1 MESFVSKCPFLTR
14 VPSNFLRKAGQSV
27 VSYAQRCPVMS
38 EYMTRYAAQ
47 ITMQGARY
55 DCVRIFGLK
64 NSQFRST
71 TILNLISNAFNIA
84 KPADSPKPSL
94 PVAHEV
100 ALSASKD
107 PGNLGF
113 RCPFLNKDAE
123 EDMFVDAM
131 QEAQEEEELFEDALD
146 NSVIST
152 IKGGIVT
159 SQLDVI
165 TCTSLNQSTVYITI
179 TTKPKKKTFVL
190 LESGPS
196 FDYDGFME
204 KKIQAKKDDHSYR
217 VFKKVNRRADTFPFA
232 EDHTTHDQQKV
243 SVWCSNDYLG
253 MSRHP
258 KVIESIVST
267 IGKYGAGAGGTRNI
281 SGTSSLHQE
290 LEEELADLHAKQ
302 SALLFSSCFVAN
314 DSTLFTLAKMLPGCE
329 IYSDAGNH
337 ASMIQGIRNSG
348 VPKFI
353 FRHNDPD
360 HLEELLSKSDPS
372 TPRIVAFETVHSMDG
387 AVCPLKELCDVAH
400 KYGAITFVDEVHAV
414 GLYGE
419 RGAGIGERDGLMDD
433 IDIVTGTLGKAF
445 GNVGGYIASTSS
457 LVDTVRSY
465 AAGFIFTTALPPIN
479 LAGAL
484 TAVRILKS
492 KEGIA
497 LRAKHQRNVSMMRRM
512 LLAAGLP
519 VVHCPSHIIPIKVGN
534 PEKNSAIMDIMMKKY
549 NIYVQ
554 AINYPTVPRGEEM
567 LRVAATPGHT
577 VPMMRYF
584 VSSLRSAWAE
594 VGLCGKESH
603 PTETCEYCQ
612 APIQF
617 EMMSARL
624 KLVMP
629 MRQPILACA

>member
-1 MESFVSKCPFLTR
+1 
-14 VPSNFLRKAGQSV
+14 
-27 VSYAQRCPVMS
+27 MS

-47 ITMQGARY
+47 ITMQSSRLYSTSAQQG
-55 DCVRIFGLK
+55 VK
-64 NSQFRST
+64 NEGQAMAQHSSPSSS
-71 TILNLISNAFNIA
+71 LI
-84 KPADSPKPSL
+84 PAS
-94 PVAHEV
+94 HEV
-100 ALSASKD
+100 ALSAD

-113 RCPFLNKDAE
+113 KCPFLNMGKEEEFMDA
-123 EDMFVDAM
+123 V
-131 QEAQEEEELFEDALD
+131 QEQSEEEEIFQDALD
-146 NSVIST
+146 DYKFSDSVIST
-152 IKGGIVT
+152 IKDGIVT
-159 SQLDVI
+159 SQMDTI
-165 TCTSLNQSTVYITI
+165 TCTSLNQSAV
-179 TTKPKKKTFVL
+179 
-190 LESGPS
+190 GGS

-204 KKIQAKKDDHSYR
+204 GKIQEKKDDHSYR

-232 EDHTTHDQQKV
+232 EDHTSVDPQKV

-258 KVIESIVST
+258 KVIEAIVST

-360 HLEELLSKSDPS
+360 HLEEVLSKSDP
-372 TPRIVAFETVHSMDG
+372 TIPKIVAFETVHSMDG

-445 GNVGGYIASTSS
+445 GNVGGYIASTKS

-465 AAGFIFTTALPPIN
+465 AAGFIFTTALPPMN

-484 TAVRILKS
+484 TAVRVLKS

-512 LLAAGLP
+512 LLANGLP
-519 VVHCPSHIIPIKVGN
+519 VVHCPSHIIPIK
-534 PEKNSAIMDIMMKKY
+534 
-549 NIYVQ
+549 
-554 AINYPTVPRGEEM
+554 
-567 LRVAATPGHT
+567 
-577 VPMMRYF
+577 
-584 VSSLRSAWAE
+584 
-594 VGLCGKESH
+594 
-603 PTETCEYCQ
+603 
-612 APIQF
+612 
-617 EMMSARL
+617 
-624 KLVMP
+624 
-629 MRQPILACA
+629 

>member
-47 ITMQGARY
+47 ITMQGARFY
-55 DCVRIFGLK
+55 STSANPGGL
-64 NSQFRST
+64 
-71 TILNLISNAFNIA
+71 LDVNAA

-146 NSVIST
+146 NYKFSDSVIST

-165 TCTSLNQSTVYITI
+165 TCTSLNQST
-179 TTKPKKKTFVL
+179 
-190 LESGPS
+190 ESGPS

>member
-1 MESFVSKCPFLTR
+1 WESIVSKCPFLTR
-14 VPSNFLRKAGQSV
+14 VPSQFLRKAGQSL

-47 ITMQGARY
+47 ITMQSSSKKKPRHRSKI
-55 DCVRIFGLK
+55 RIPTAQH
-64 NSQFRST
+64 SSPSSS
-71 TILNLISNAFNIA
+71 LI
-84 KPADSPKPSL
+84 PAS
-94 PVAHEV
+94 HEV
-100 ALSASKD
+100 ALSAD

-113 RCPFLNKDAE
+113 KCPFLNMGKEEEFMDA
-123 EDMFVDAM
+123 V
-131 QEAQEEEELFEDALD
+131 QEQSEEEEIFQDALD
-146 NSVIST
+146 GRCT
-152 IKGGIVT
+152 IKDGIVT
-159 SQLDVI
+159 SQMDTI
-165 TCTSLNQSTVYITI
+165 TCTSLNQSELQN
-179 TTKPKKKTFVL
+179 KPCNSTAV
-190 LESGPS
+190 GGS

-204 KKIQAKKDDHSYR
+204 GKIQEKKDDHSYR

-232 EDHTTHDQQKV
+232 EDHTSVDPQKV

-258 KVIESIVST
+258 KVIEAIVST

-360 HLEELLSKSDPS
+360 HLEEVLSKSDP
-372 TPRIVAFETVHSMDG
+372 TIPKIVAFETVHSMDG

-445 GNVGGYIASTSS
+445 GNVGGYIASTKS

-465 AAGFIFTTALPPIN
+465 AAGFIFTTALPPMN

-484 TAVRILKS
+484 TAVRVLKS

-512 LLAAGLP
+512 LLANGLP
-519 VVHCPSHIIPIKVGN
+519 VVHCPSHIIPIKVGD
-534 PEKNSAIMDIMMKKY
+534 PEKNSALMNIMMEKY

-577 VPMMRYF
+577 MPMMRYF
-584 VSSLRSAWAE
+584 VESLRSAWAE
-594 VGLCGKESH
+594 VGMCAQGRH
-603 PTETCEYCQ
+603 PAETCEYCRM
-612 APIQF
+612 PIQF
-617 EMMSARL
+617 EMMSARMRFDL
-624 KLVMP
+624 P
-629 MRQPILACA
+629 TRQPIQACA